1 MDIRHEQGLST
12 KGEKLFWHS
21 WGVLATI
28 FTMATM
34 PGYETETE
42 REDQTV
48 LLTTI
53 TRSRGTAQASRDTA
67 PTAM

>member
-1 MDIRHEQGLST
+1 MGIRHEQGLST
-12 KGEKLFWHS
+12 KGETLFGHS

-34 PGYETETE
+34 PDYETETE

-48 LLTTI
+48 LTTI
-53 TRSRGTAQASRDTA
+53 TRSRSTAQASRDKA
-67 PTAM
+67 PMAM

>member
-1 MDIRHEQGLST
+1 
-12 KGEKLFWHS
+12 
-21 WGVLATI
+21 VLATI

-53 TRSRGTAQASRDTA
+53 TRSRGTAQASRDKA